1 MKKKDF
7 ILALMVVIVWGV
19 NFTVIKLGLGGVPS
33 MLLAALRYTCILPA
47 LFFVKKPNIEW
58 SHGILYGLA
67 VGVGQFSCLFYAM
80 QIGMPAGLSSIILQ
94 SAAFIT
100 PLLAFT
106 FLKEPI
112 KLQQLGGL
120 SIAGIGLYFIG
131 KSAGSADLFSI
142 SLPALALTL
151 LAAVF
156 WALSNI
162 ILKFASN
169 KAASRGEKLDM
180 LGVVIWTSIVP
191 PIPLFL
197 MAFLL
202 DTPETIFTAL
212 ANLNV
217 LSVFSIL
224 YLALGATI
232 FGYGTWSVLLGK
244 YPASKIAPLSLLVP
258 VTGLISSQIVLNESL
273 SPMQW
278 MGGVVILIGLLFASF
293 DITWLKNTKISE

>member
-1 MKKKDF
+1 MKRKDF
-7 ILALMVVIVWGV
+7 ILALLVVIVWGV

-58 SHGILYGLA
+58 KYGLAYGLA

-100 PLLAFT
+100 PLLAFI
-106 FLKEPI
+106 FLKETV
-112 KLQQLGGL
+112 KLRQLGGL
-120 SIAGIGLYFIG
+120 AIAGTGLYLIG
-131 KSAGSADLFSI
+131 RSAGSGGLFSI
-142 SLPALALTL
+142 PLPALMLTL
-151 LAAVF
+151 LAAFF

-169 KAASRGEKLDM
+169 KVALKGEKIDM
-180 LGVVIWTSIVP
+180 LGVVIWTSLVP
-191 PIPLFL
+191 PVPLFL
-197 MAFLL
+197 MALAM
-202 DTPETIFTAL
+202 DSPEIVFKAII
-212 ANLNV
+212 NL
-217 LSVFSIL
+217 SAISIFSIF

-258 VTGLISSQIVLNESL
+258 VTGLISARIILGESL
-273 SPMQW
+273 SLMQW
-278 MGGVVILIGLLFASF
+278 TGGAIILMGLLFANF
-293 DITWLKNTKISE
+293 DWAWFKPTKISE